1 MTTRYFIFLSF
12 KGTKYF
18 GWQIQPN
25 SITVQKVV
33 DEALS
38 TILREKI
45 STTGAGR
52 TDSGVHAKFFCAH
65 FDSIHNDLETR
76 KNLLTRLNRF
86 LPVDIA
92 VQRIKKVRN
101 DAHARY
107 SAVSRT
113 YRYYITK
120 NKDPF
125 SEDTSWFVPYH
136 LDLDCMNKAC
146 LILTKHSD
154 FTSFSKLHSNAKTNI
169 CNIHYAKWED
179 EDNLLIFTIKADRF
193 LRNMVRAI
201 VGTMVELGRK
211 KINLDDFEKIINAR
225 DRCKAG
231 KSVPAKG
238 LFLEGIEYPGDIFS

>member
-1 MTTRYFIFLSF
+1 MTTRYFVFLSF

-45 STTGAGR
+45 STIGAGR

-65 FDSIHNDLETR
+65 FDSIYNDLETR

-113 YRYYITK
+113 YKYYITK

-238 LFLEGIEYPGDIFS
+238 LFLEDIEYPGDIFS